1 MNKSRL
7 KIVLKNPLKVAKL
20 ILTKDVPIFAH
31 IYLTRRCNLHC
42 AKCRVIERQSDE
54 LPLEEWK
61 KIMDR
66 MAQWGTAIVTVQ
78 GGEAMLREDIYD
90 LLAYASKKF
99 SVTFF
104 TNATLLNKEKIDR
117 LIATGINNLGMS
129 LDSLSA
135 AKEAKMGR
143 GSQATQKVIET
154 MEYLQ
159 TLKKKPKVTINS
171 VAVKQNIDEIIELAK
186 FVNKHDAYFS
196 IAVLE
201 STPGERWWFRNYAPE
216 LEFKPED
223 YSKVER
229 VFNELVKLKKQGHKI
244 SNDVEQLQNAIKYI
258 KGEYKKRCY
267 AGKLYYSVNS
277 DGTFMGCQDIAP
289 IPKRVDEMKTIKEA
303 WNYDS
308 MVKDIKT
315 CPGCYYGCYVSLINL
330 TDKPWKFLFG
340 ELSY

>member
-7 KIVLKNPLKVAKL
+7 KIVLKNPLNIAKL
-20 ILTKDVPIFAH
+20 VLTKDVPIFAH

-54 LPLEEWK
+54 LPFEEWK

-66 MAQWGTAIVTVQ
+66 MAEWGTAILTVQ
-78 GGEAMLREDIYD
+78 GGEAMIREDVYD
-90 LLAYASKKF
+90 ILEYASKKF

-104 TNATLLNKEKIDR
+104 TNATLLDKEKIDK

-143 GSQATQKVIET
+143 GSQAVQKVIET
-154 MEYLQ
+154 MEYMQ
-159 TLKKKPKVTINS
+159 TLKKKPKVTINA
-171 VAVKQNIDEIIELAK
+171 VAVKQNIDEITELAK
-186 FVNKHDAYFS
+186 FVNKHGAYFS

-201 STPGERWWFRNYAPE
+201 STPGDRWWFRNYAPE
-216 LEFKPED
+216 LEFKKED
-223 YSKVER
+223 YPKVEK
-229 VFNELVKLKKQGHKI
+229 VFNELVEMKKKGHKI
-244 SNDVEQLQNAIKYI
+244 SNDIEQLQNAIKYI
-258 KGEYKKRCY
+258 KGEYPKRCY
-267 AGKLYYSVNS
+267 AAKLYYSVNP

-289 IPKRVDEMKTIKEA
+289 IPKRVDEMKSIKEA
-303 WNYDS
+303 WQYKS
-308 MVKDIKT
+308 MVNDIKT